1 MKQEFVCKQALMG
14 GYNCLVNK
22 DYEPVPVRDS
32 THALIQWKLVVEK
45 STCLTLLLIC
55 IHL

>member
-14 GYNCLVNK
+14 GYNCLVNN

-45 STCLTLLLIC
+45 STCLTLLLSC